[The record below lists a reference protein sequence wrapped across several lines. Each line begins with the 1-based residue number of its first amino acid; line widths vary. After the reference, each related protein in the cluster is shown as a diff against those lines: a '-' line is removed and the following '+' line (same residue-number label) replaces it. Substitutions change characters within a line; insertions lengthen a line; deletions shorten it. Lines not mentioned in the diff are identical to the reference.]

1 MKSKQSLYNLIICS
15 ILLVY
20 NLIYRFIILNNFRSE
35 EAIITSGVLI
45 LLFILSVL
53 MFGFAQAKL
62 NSTKKKAIIV
72 STAIVIIGVLVTY
85 ALGVFVGFLR
95 NGYSQSLKNIFK
107 NTFSP
112 IFIIIFT
119 ELFRYN
125 FIRAN
130 KNKFKYVVLITALIA
145 ILEVQMSIAM
155 NVKWDFL
162 QIYIAVTSIAIPRI
176 AKNMLLSYMAYEIG
190 YQPCLI
196 YRLIFELYI
205 FFVPY
210 LPNFGDYL
218 TSMFGLIVP
227 MLTFSYVSTIIDE
240 HEEGIKQEFIA
251 AKSRVIEIPLYMVIL
266 LYIALISRVFPVF
279 MIGIGSGSMT
289 GTINKGDAVIAY
301 KAINPQIEVNDV
313 IVFEIPGKV
322 VIHRVIDIEEIDGI
336 KYYRTK
342 GDANPTKDNFD
353 ITMDKIKGKV
363 KVRVPYISIP
373 SVFLS
378 ETIQKYIN

>member
-1 MKSKQSLYNLIICS
+1 
-15 ILLVY
+15 
-20 NLIYRFIILNNFRSE
+20 
-35 EAIITSGVLI
+35 
-45 LLFILSVL
+45 
-53 MFGFAQAKL
+53 
-62 NSTKKKAIIV
+62 
-72 STAIVIIGVLVTY
+72 
-85 ALGVFVGFLR
+85 
-95 NGYSQSLKNIFK
+95 
-107 NTFSP
+107 
-112 IFIIIFT
+112 
-119 ELFRYN
+119 
-125 FIRAN
+125 
-130 KNKFKYVVLITALIA
+130 
-145 ILEVQMSIAM
+145 
-155 NVKWDFL
+155 
-162 QIYIAVTSIAIPRI
+162 
-176 AKNMLLSYMAYEIG
+176 
-190 YQPCLI
+190 
-196 YRLIFELYI
+196 
-205 FFVPY
+205 
-210 LPNFGDYL
+210 
-218 TSMFGLIVP
+218 MFGLIVP
-227 MLTFSYVSTIIDE
+227 MITFSYVSTIIDE

-251 AKSRVIEIPLYMVIL
+251 AKSRIIEIPLYMVIL

-301 KAINPQIEVNDV
+301 KSINPQIEVNDV